1 MKAWLHQTFASMTPR
16 ASNVP
21 GGRRLLSLTLAI
33 LITLPGCTLLPMKTL
48 KPIIAP
54 PALSLCPKNPAEQQN
69 TAEQIGEIGYI
80 LPSDDG
86 AGPLR
91 ATNQTT
97 ASSFDDYRQKVKD
110 RIDSKL
116 PIDLAE
122 DHVTVVFRDF
132 LTAGS
137 GEAQLA
143 AQYQSQTQLA
153 QLAAQSQ
160 NSDAQAKLALR
171 AKALDEQ
178 KASIEKHYSAPK
190 LKQSELKKFA
200 TKLFE
205 LQLRHGPADF
215 LSSDLDAAGLTSQSA
230 ALAKTRPK
238 LGSEL
243 ISYLKAYYDGD
254 FYDRMGTSI
263 SKPQLPTS
271 LKSLSNFSVPDS
283 EIVAAETV
291 LLEFLI
297 DSIDRTPVMG
307 DKDGHPAGTT
317 YYPGGTTNEP
327 TALAANYA
335 TYLFLQP
342 DSCGINQKN
351 VWVLKDLANAA
362 SDQAAAVGGLI
373 VNTPGGISIGL
384 GVLGKI
390 SIGDNQTLSD
400 LVKTAA
406 SELALRATLTASYFA
421 LKNVKFNPPNLPKDI
436 GQ

>member
-1 MKAWLHQTFASMTPR
+1 MKVWLHETSASIILR
-16 ASNVP
+16 ASSVVP
-21 GGRRLLSLTLAI
+21 QGRRLLSLTLAI
-33 LITLPGCTLLPMKTL
+33 LMITLPGCTLLPMKTL

-54 PALSLCPKNPAEQQN
+54 PALSLCPQNSAEQKN
-69 TAEQIGEIGYI
+69 TAEQIGEIGYF
-80 LPSDDG
+80 LPSDA

-91 ATNQTT
+91 VTDQTS

-116 PIDLAE
+116 PTDLAE

-132 LTAGS
+132 LTAVS

-143 AQYQSQTQLA
+143 AQYQSQA

-160 NSDAQAKLALR
+160 NSDTQAKLALR

-215 LSSDLDAAGLTSQSA
+215 LNSGLDTAGLTSQSA

-243 ISYLKAYYDGD
+243 VSYLKAYYDGD

-335 TYLFLQP
+335 TYLLLQP
-342 DSCGINQKN
+342 DACGINQKN
-351 VWVLKDLANAA
+351 VWVLKDLASAA

-436 GQ
+436 SQ